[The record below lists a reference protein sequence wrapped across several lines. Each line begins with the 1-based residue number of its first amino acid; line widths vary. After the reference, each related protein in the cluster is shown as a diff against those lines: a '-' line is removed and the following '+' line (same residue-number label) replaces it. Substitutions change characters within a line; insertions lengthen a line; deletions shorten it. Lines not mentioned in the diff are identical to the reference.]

1 MTKRIGKL
9 KNFEELAK
17 IELEEGEEIII
28 DGIEHVEIVI
38 VSDEKPK

>member
-9 KNFEELAK
+9 KDLEELAK
-17 IELEEGEEIII
+17 IELKEGEEIVV
-28 DGIEHVEIVI
+28 DGIENIEIVI

>member
-9 KNFEELAK
+9 KNLEKLAK
-17 IELEEGEEIII
+17 IELEEGGEF
-28 DGIEHVEIVI
+28 I